1 MPECDTTRPSEDPEA
16 LWSTAVDAS
25 EQAQGIRAI
34 VAMLAQGCS
43 DEDFEWQYCF
53 QSLERLLA
61 QLCVVL
67 SDQLCAGLLRPA
79 AAASEARKTV
89 QP

>member
-1 MPECDTTRPSEDPEA
+1 MIPPAHRKTQKLSGPRPSTHRSKRRGSAPSWRCLLKGA
-16 LWSTAVDAS
+16 AT
-25 EQAQGIRAI
+25 
-34 VAMLAQGCS
+34 
-43 DEDFEWQYCF
+43 EDFEWQYCF

-61 QLCVVL
+61 QLCGVL